1 MIQSAQ
7 ITRLDPDGKPP
18 YQSQNGPLYG
28 FRVEFDN
35 GQGGLVNSK
44 SQTPPYGVGQT
55 VYYEVTGQVGKLNK
69 LKISKNPPMGQP
81 QFAEPAQSA
90 PNTAPRMA
98 PMPVPQVHI
107 PSTVEPLKP
116 VFGATVGM
124 AINQALDLLTRDLN
138 HDERVERIVA
148 PVFWHSVHEVA
159 SDIIRV
165 SRHLEA
171 GHLAPSPSERSNRAT
186 GHGNLLPARPVAQ
199 SHPDLE
205 PAEDSSVPF

>member
-44 SQTPPYGVGQT
+44 SQTPPYGLGQT
-55 VYYEVTGQVGKLNK
+55 VYYEVTGQVGRMDK
-69 LKISKNPPMGQP
+69 LKISKNPPQGAPQMAPPAQP
-81 QFAEPAQSA
+81 AVPFRSASMMSSRELTEHIAVNPAEP
-90 PNTAPRMA
+90 
-98 PMPVPQVHI
+98 I
-107 PSTVEPLKP
+107 KP
-116 VFGATVGM
+116 VFGATVGLG
-124 AINQALDLLTRDLN
+124 INQALDLLTRDLN
-138 HDERVERIVA
+138 HDERVERIVS

-171 GHLAPSPSERSNRAT
+171 GHLAPSPSERANRVHPSPVA
-186 GHGNLLPARPVAQ
+186 PVAQ
-199 SHPDLE
+199 PK
-205 PAEDSSVPF
+205 EDDIPF

>member
-44 SQTPPYGVGQT
+44 SQTPPYGLGQT
-55 VYYEVTGQVGKLNK
+55 VYYEVTGQVGRMDK
-69 LKISKNPPMGQP
+69 LKISKNPPQGAP
-81 QFAEPAQSA
+81 QMAPPAQVVA
-90 PNTAPRMA
+90 KPFP
-98 PMPVPQVHI
+98 
-107 PSTVEPLKP
+107 PLKTAEQIISESQAERITP

-138 HDERVERIVA
+138 HDERVERIVT

-171 GHLAPSPSERSNRAT
+171 GHLAPSPSERAGRVHPS
-186 GHGNLLPARPVAQ
+186 PVAPVTQ
-199 SHPDLE
+199 PE
-205 PAEDSSVPF
+205 KEDVPF